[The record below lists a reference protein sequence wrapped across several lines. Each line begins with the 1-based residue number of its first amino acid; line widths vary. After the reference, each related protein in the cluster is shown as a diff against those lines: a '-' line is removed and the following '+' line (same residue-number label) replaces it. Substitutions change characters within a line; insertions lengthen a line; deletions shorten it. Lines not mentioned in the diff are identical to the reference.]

1 LVRCASALYLP
12 RRFFFSLLL
21 MRPRP
26 LPFGLRRVARSRS
39 QGFGLLGCSLFH
51 VLAAISFAL
60 RSGTPRLIRA
70 FLISKYCFG
79 IG

>member
-1 LVRCASALYLP
+1 
-12 RRFFFSLLL
+12 
-21 MRPRP
+21 
-26 LPFGLRRVARSRS
+26 
-39 QGFGLLGCSLFH
+39 LFH

-60 RSGTPRLIRA
+60 RIGTPRLIRA